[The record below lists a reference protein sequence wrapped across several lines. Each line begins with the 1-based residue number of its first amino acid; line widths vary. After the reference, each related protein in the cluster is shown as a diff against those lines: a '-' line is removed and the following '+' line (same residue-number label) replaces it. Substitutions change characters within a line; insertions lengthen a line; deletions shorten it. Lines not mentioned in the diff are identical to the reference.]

1 MLKKQRFL
9 HLLVEQLVH
18 IRIKPIHE
26 QIEVEKDRGRE
37 VD

>member
-1 MLKKQRFL
+1 MLKKQQFL

-18 IRIKPIHE
+18 IRVKSTHE
-26 QIEVEKDRGRE
+26 QTEEEKDRDRE